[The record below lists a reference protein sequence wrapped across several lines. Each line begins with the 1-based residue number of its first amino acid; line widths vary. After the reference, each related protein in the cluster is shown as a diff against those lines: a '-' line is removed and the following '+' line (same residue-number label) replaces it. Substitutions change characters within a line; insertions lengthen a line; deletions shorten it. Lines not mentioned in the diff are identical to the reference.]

1 MPTGATHTESN
12 SNDAGWNFAMQI
24 NTKESAVAFS
34 GRKQVHSHTSAKHET
49 LTVHF
54 AAYDHRLEP
63 IELSDIKVD
72 RRVAQKDVARQLQTS
87 FSGKIPKK

>member
-1 MPTGATHTESN
+1 ME
-12 SNDAGWNFAMQI
+12 I

-34 GRKQVHSHTSAKHET
+34 GRKQVHSHTSKKHEA

-87 FSGKIPKK
+87 FSGKVPKK